1 MNFITFRDA
10 INNQFSEM
18 ANHDLFRTA
27 VDKDHMW
34 ETYLKSFPEGTN
46 KIFRERTKHDCQ
58 CCKQFIRACGDVVSI
73 SDDLELISIWDVNVK
88 DEYQVVAKAMSKL
101 VKSRMIKDQFLHWE
115 KNIGAKE
122 NIDKDLRVWDHF
134 YFDLPNKFANKINVD
149 TILSNTRSDAQVFSR
164 GLHEIT
170 LESLETVLEL
180 IDQDSI
186 YRGEEHKTA
195 IVDFR
200 KLKKNCP
207 ENPLIESFYA
217 WKNSTKS
224 GARIKNT
231 VIGTLLIDVSEGMD
245 LDYAVSK
252 FESKVAPTNYKRP
265 TAIISKG
272 MIKKAQEKIE
282 SLGFV
287 ESLPRR
293 NAVMDD
299 LTINNVLFANRKV
312 KKVMDVFDE
321 MSAETEEASLK
332 RKTLEKMETVSIET
346 FIDNILPKIDKVE
359 IMFENKH
366 ENNLMSLVAPVNED
380 APGMFKWGNN
390 FSWAYK
396 GEVADS
402 IKERVKKAGGNVNAV
417 LRCSLAWNNFD
428 DLDIHIVE
436 PNKNE
441 IYFGNKRGFYSTGSL
456 DIDMNAGGS
465 NSREA
470 VENITW
476 TDKKKMGEGIYEVW
490 VHQFTQRE
498 TKDIGFTVEIEYE
511 GKILTFH
518 YLKTM
523 KTKDKVQVARF
534 TFNKTEGIRIIESLD
549 STESTKT
556 TWNIKTQQ
564 FHDVK
569 MIMNS
574 PNHWDGEKTGNK
586 HYFFILENCHSG
598 EATRGFFNEFLNEK
612 LTEHRKVFEVL
623 GSKMKTDA
631 NSDQLSG
638 VGFSSTK
645 KDTLICKVSGSFT
658 RMLKV
663 TF

>member
-1 MNFITFRDA
+1 
-10 INNQFSEM
+10 
-18 ANHDLFRTA
+18 
-27 VDKDHMW
+27 
-34 ETYLKSFPEGTN
+34 
-46 KIFRERTKHDCQ
+46 
-58 CCKQFIRACGDVVSI
+58 
-73 SDDLELISIWDVNVK
+73 
-88 DEYQVVAKAMSKL
+88 
-101 VKSRMIKDQFLHWE
+101 
-115 KNIGAKE
+115 
-122 NIDKDLRVWDHF
+122 
-134 YFDLPNKFANKINVD
+134 
-149 TILSNTRSDAQVFSR
+149 
-164 GLHEIT
+164 
-170 LESLETVLEL
+170 
-180 IDQDSI
+180 
-186 YRGEEHKTA
+186 
-195 IVDFR
+195 
-200 KLKKNCP
+200 
-207 ENPLIESFYA
+207 
-217 WKNSTKS
+217 
-224 GARIKNT
+224 
-231 VIGTLLIDVSEGMD
+231 
-245 LDYAVSK
+245 
-252 FESKVAPTNYKRP
+252 
-265 TAIISKG
+265 
-272 MIKKAQEKIE
+272 
-282 SLGFV
+282 
-287 ESLPRR
+287 
-293 NAVMDD
+293 
-299 LTINNVLFANRKV
+299 
-312 KKVMDVFDE
+312 
-321 MSAETEEASLK
+321 
-332 RKTLEKMETVSIET
+332 
-346 FIDNILPKIDKVE
+346 
-359 IMFENKH
+359 MFENKH

-441 IYFGNKRGFYSTGSL
+441 IYFGNKRGFYSTGFL
-456 DIDMNAGGS
+456 DVDMNAGGS

-470 VENITW
+470 VENIIW

-490 VHQFTQRE
+490 VHQYSQRE

-523 KTKDKVQVARF
+523 KTNDKVQVARF